1 MSPYLHLITGYKKV
15 TYHNGL
21 RMYTYQAKGDS
32 KSLIMGHKTLQFDE
46 NGPCQVVRAS
56 GHEYERLQ
64 KLLMAANGR
73 KWPICHSFRLK
84 MEGADSRGPSIK

>member
-15 TYHNGL
+15 TCQNGF

-46 NGPCQVVRAS
+46 NGLYQVPQAIS
-56 GHEYERLQ
+56 HEY
-64 KLLMAANGR
+64 G
-73 KWPICHSFRLK
+73 
-84 MEGADSRGPSIK
+84 